1 MEISK
6 LTSSKHN
13 EKETLKELYHEMK
26 QRIRI
31 IISLLGKPEV
41 DKQNPLPEE
50 NSFQTISNL
59 INSIMSSAQF
69 EHDNQYRDAIV
80 DISNWLNCAFQKEY
94 LETNSSCYPNPLFA
108 VKKGA
113 EILHSFFHRD
123 LRRKQLTSEEH
134 EIYRN
139 FMTLVGNLPDPT
151 KVKLDQNEVDNMID
165 DLLKS
170 S

>member
-6 LTSSKHN
+6 LTSSKAIQ
-13 EKETLKELYHEMK
+13 KDSLKDLYHEMK

-31 IISLLGKPEV
+31 IINLLGKQEP
-41 DKQNPLPEE
+41 DKKNPLPDDK
-50 NSFQTISNL
+50 SFEKISNL
-59 INSIMSSAQF
+59 INSIMSSSQF
-69 EHDNQYRDAIV
+69 EPENQYRDAIV
-80 DISNWLNCAFQKEY
+80 EISNWLNAAFQKEY
-94 LETNSSCYPNPLFA
+94 LESNSSCYPNPLFA
-108 VKKGA
+108 VKKGV

-123 LRRKQLTSEEH
+123 LRRKLLSVEEH

-139 FMTLVGNLPDPT
+139 YMALISNLPDPT
-151 KVKLDQNEVDNMID
+151 KSKLNQDDVDSMID

>member
-1 MEISK
+1 MMR
-6 LTSSKHN
+6 
-13 EKETLKELYHEMK
+13 KETLKELYHEMR

-31 IISLLGKPEV
+31 IIQLLGKPEP
-41 DKQNPLPEE
+41 DKANPLPEG
-50 NSFQTISNL
+50 NSFNTISNL

-69 EHDNQYRDAIV
+69 EPENQYKDAIIEI
-80 DISNWLNCAFQKEY
+80 ISWLNAAFHKEY
-94 LETNSSCYPNPLFA
+94 LNTNKACFPNPIFA
-108 VKKGA
+108 IKKGA

-123 LRRKQLTSEEH
+123 LRRKQMSSEEH

-139 FMTLVGNLPDPT
+139 YMQLIRNLPDPQ
-151 KVKLDQNEVDNMID
+151 KNKLNQNEADNMID